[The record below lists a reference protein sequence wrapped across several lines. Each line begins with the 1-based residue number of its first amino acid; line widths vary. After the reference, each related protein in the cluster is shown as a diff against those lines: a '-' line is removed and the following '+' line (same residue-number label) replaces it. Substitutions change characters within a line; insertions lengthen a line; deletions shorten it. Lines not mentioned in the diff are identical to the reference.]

1 MRESV
6 IEMVRSRWRRVSQ
19 GDVWPV
25 MPLLF
30 IQFCTGAWILT
41 QMSFFPIYLEE
52 ELLYAPMAI
61 AAVIAIGQASG
72 LVAALLGGGLTDAW
86 GSKRVLVL
94 GLLGSMIASLVF
106 QTQLA
111 LLVALLWGLAGVA
124 ASLQTLGGSSYLTRM
139 AAPQQLG
146 LVSAL
151 FALSLTL
158 GGALGSPL
166 AGRLLDTA
174 GFRLYGLA
182 GLAILAIT
190 ALWAIVMLPAQAP
203 DGHEQQ
209 RSRANSSML
218 ELTRRPLVRLLIGL
232 RYLPTV
238 YYGLSSVMI
247 PLMINQL
254 AGNKSTVAIYSTIS
268 LVVASAAQL
277 LAGRAADHFGHRWPT
292 LIGYAALSFSALG
305 LAFFAGNLGGV
316 FLFGIL
322 GNAAAWALATLF
334 FCLVSDAIPRAEH
347 GRAFGLMHATWSIAM
362 ISGAVL
368 GGALTRFSVGL
379 PFFAAGLLNSVAILL
394 VLAFFRRLGSEG
406 AAAEATVVQELE
418 TAVH

>member
-1 MRESV
+1 M
-6 IEMVRSRWRRVSQ
+6 IDTIRSRWLRVRQ

-30 IQFCTGAWILT
+30 VQFCTGAWILT

-61 AAVIAIGQASG
+61 ATVIAIGQASG

-111 LLVALLWGLAGVA
+111 LLVAALWGLAGVA
-124 ASLQTLGGSSYLTRM
+124 TSLQTLGGSSYLTRM
-139 AAPQQLG
+139 SSPQRLG
-146 LVSAL
+146 LLSAL

-158 GGALGSPL
+158 GGAVGSPL
-166 AGRLLDTA
+166 AGRLLDAA
-174 GFRLYGLA
+174 GFSLYGLV

-190 ALWAIVMLPAQAP
+190 LLWAIVMLPVQSPDSHVQRQSRQA
-203 DGHEQQ
+203 
-209 RSRANSSML
+209 SSML
-218 ELTRRPLVRLLIGL
+218 ELTHRPLVRLLIGL
-232 RYLPTV
+232 RYLPTI

-247 PLMINQL
+247 PLMLNEL
-254 AGNKSTVAIYSTIS
+254 AGNKSTVAVYSTVS
-268 LVVASAAQL
+268 LVVASVAQL
-277 LAGRAADHFGHRWPT
+277 LAGRAADYYGHRGPT
-292 LIGYAALSFSALG
+292 LIGYAALSVSALG
-305 LAFFAGNLGGV
+305 LALFADKLWGV
-316 FLFGIL
+316 FFFGIL
-322 GNAAAWALATLF
+322 GNAVAWALATLF
-334 FCLVSDAIPRAEH
+334 FCLVSDGVPRHEH

-362 ISGAVL
+362 ISGAML
-368 GGALTRFSVGL
+368 GGALTRFATGL
-379 PFFAAGLLNSVAILL
+379 PFLAAGLLNSVAILL

-406 AAAEATVVQELE
+406 VTAESTLAQEPEAAA
-418 TAVH
+418 H